1 MGMEYFGDKLR
12 ALRMKK
18 NLTQNDLA
26 ARLGIVGASVSS
38 YEKNKQYPSVEVL
51 IQLCQTFDVSAD
63 YLLGLSDTPNPENKV
78 ASIDNVDTDALAL
91 AAEHDG
97 IKNYHENLAN
107 VLAKQGIKI

>member
-12 ALRMKK
+12 ALRMEKK
-18 NLTQNDLA
+18 LTQNDLA

-63 YLLGLSDTPNPENKV
+63 YLLGLSD
-78 ASIDNVDTDALAL
+78 D
-91 AAEHDG
+91 
-97 IKNYHENLAN
+97 KNFNTSTLTEEQLQIVLRLINEFEQSN
-107 VLAKQGIKI
+107 VLK

>member
-38 YEKNKQYPSVEVL
+38 YEKNKQYPSVEAL

-63 YLLGLSDTPNPENKV
+63 YLLGLSD
-78 ASIDNVDTDALAL
+78 D
-91 AAEHDG
+91 
-97 IKNYHENLAN
+97 KNFNTSTLTEEQLQIVLRLINEFEQSN
-107 VLAKQGIKI
+107 VLKER

>member
-12 ALRMKK
+12 ALRMEK

-63 YLLGLSDTPNPENKV
+63 YLLGLSD
-78 ASIDNVDTDALAL
+78 D
-91 AAEHDG
+91 
-97 IKNYHENLAN
+97 KNFNTSTLTEEQLQIVLRLINEFEQSN
-107 VLAKQGIKI
+107 VLKER

>member
-12 ALRMKK
+12 ALRMEKK
-18 NLTQNDLA
+18 LTQNDLA

-63 YLLGLSDTPNPENKV
+63 YLLGLSD
-78 ASIDNVDTDALAL
+78 D
-91 AAEHDG
+91 
-97 IKNYHENLAN
+97 KNFNTSTLTEEQLQIVVRLINEFEQSN
-107 VLAKQGIKI
+107 VLKER

>member
-12 ALRMKK
+12 ALRMEKK
-18 NLTQNDLA
+18 LTQNDLA

-63 YLLGLSDTPNPENKV
+63 YLLGLSDDKNFNT
-78 ASIDNVDTDALAL
+78 STLTDEQLQIVL
-91 AAEHDG
+91 RLINEF
-97 IKNYHENLAN
+97 EQFN
-107 VLAKQGIKI
+107 VLKEK

>member
-12 ALRMKK
+12 ALRMEKK
-18 NLTQNDLA
+18 LTQNDLA

-63 YLLGLSDTPNPENKV
+63 YLLGLSD
-78 ASIDNVDTDALAL
+78 D
-91 AAEHDG
+91 
-97 IKNYHENLAN
+97 KNFNTSTLTEEQLQI
-107 VLAKQGIKI
+107 VLRLIN

>member
-12 ALRMKK
+12 ALRMEKK
-18 NLTQNDLA
+18 LTQNDLA

-63 YLLGLSDTPNPENKV
+63 YLLGLSD
-78 ASIDNVDTDALAL
+78 D
-91 AAEHDG
+91 
-97 IKNYHENLAN
+97 KNFNTSTLTEEQLQIVLRLINEFEESN
-107 VLAKQGIKI
+107 VLKER